1 MRNITVKRKLI
12 GVSANRGKC
21 CHYNL
26 PTCKSHNILYN
37 QYRLRELLKQDNIN
51 VNLKSNYIKT
61 PLMRAIEDKY
71 DDIAYELLAKEGI
84 DVNIRDN
91 YGQTALIMA
100 VKRNR
105 KQLVQRMI
113 NLPDINLN
121 KRDNNGRTAL
131 VHAYNKGYMEI
142 VEHLMLHESVR
153 NKLHLTYVDG

>member
-1 MRNITVKRKLI
+1 
-12 GVSANRGKC
+12 
-21 CHYNL
+21 
-26 PTCKSHNILYN
+26 
-37 QYRLRELLKQDNIN
+37 
-51 VNLKSNYIKT
+51 
-61 PLMRAIEDKY
+61 MRAIEDKY

-100 VKRNR
+100 VRRNR